1 MNNSNKFYILRIITC
16 ITFFISAYF
25 GFNFLVNY
33 MFDDYIDNTPYN
45 ITVNKYIDRYRI
57 SWVTN
62 NKVNCFLI
70 YDELKNKIVNPSIT
84 THKNNHY
91 YHYSN
96 ISPIIKDILYDFYIS
111 CVNHDAK
118 YNTRYYYLHP

>member
-1 MNNSNKFYILRIITC
+1 MLRIITG
-16 ITFFISAYF
+16 ITLIISIYF

-33 MFDDYIDNTPYN
+33 MFNDYIDNMPYN
-45 ITVNKYIDRYRI
+45 MTVNKYIDRYRI

-96 ISPIIKDILYDFYIS
+96 IYPIIKDILYDFYIS
-111 CVNHDAK
+111 CVNNDAK

>member
-1 MNNSNKFYILRIITC
+1 MNDSNKCYMLRIITG
-16 ITFFISAYF
+16 ITLIISIYF

-33 MFDDYIDNTPYN
+33 MFNDYIDNMPYN
-45 ITVNKYIDRYRI
+45 MTVNKYIDRYRI

-96 ISPIIKDILYDFYIS
+96 IYPIIKDILYDFYIS
-111 CVNHDAK
+111 CVNNDAK